1 MSRPRRFLFIVFS
14 IVVIGTFIGS
24 LASPAFR
31 ARARATA
38 PLRDALLPPPTPV
51 EITVL
56 YSTEKEE
63 WLKDMA
69 AAFENEIPLVNG
81 HPIKVNLKK
90 LGSREMY
97 LAVLDGSER
106 PDVLSP
112 ASSLQISILEELSA
126 AKFNRPIVRAADAT
140 ICRSVVNSPL
150 VLVAWKERAD
160 ALWGSDPGRDLWPK
174 VHAAVLDNTGW
185 ETYGH
190 PEWGYVKFGHT
201 SPLSSNS
208 GFMTIV
214 LLTYDFFN
222 KTSGLSAAELLGS
235 AAYQQWLIEL
245 EKTIGKFGDSTGNYM
260 KEMVAYGPSMYD
272 LIAVY
277 EATAIEQAQN
287 AVGRYGALRVYYPPA
302 NIMSDHPFCVL
313 QAEWVTSEKAQASK
327 LFIDFLLGKPAQ
339 EKALLQYGFR
349 PADQTI
355 PLDQTGSP
363 FQRYAANGVR
373 IDVGPLVELPGGST
387 LQTLLD
393 FWSRNIQH

>member
-1 MSRPRRFLFIVFS
+1 MSRLRRFLFIVFS
-14 IVVIGTFIGS
+14 IVVVGTFIGS
-24 LASPAFR
+24 IASPAFR
-31 ARARATA
+31 ARTKATA

-51 EITVL
+51 EIAVL

-63 WLKDMA
+63 WLKAVVAD
-69 AAFENEIPLVNG
+69 FENEVPLING

-90 LGSREMY
+90 MGSREMY

-112 ASSLQISILEELSA
+112 ASSLQVSILQDLSS
-126 AKFNRPIVRAADAT
+126 AKFGRPIVRAADAT
-140 ICRSVVNSPL
+140 ICRSVLNSPL

-160 ALWGSDPGRDLWPK
+160 VLWGSDPGGDIWQKL
-174 VHAAVLDNTGW
+174 HAAVLDPKGW
-185 ETYGH
+185 ETYGQ
-190 PEWGYVKFGHT
+190 PDWGYIKFGHT

-208 GFMTIV
+208 GFMTIL
-214 LLTYDFFN
+214 LLTYDFFG
-222 KTSGLSAAELLGS
+222 KTSGLTAAEILGS
-235 AAYQQWLIEL
+235 SAYQQWLTDL
-245 EKTIGKFGDSTGNYM
+245 ETTIGKFGDSTGNYM

-287 AVGRYGALRVYYPPA
+287 AVGRYGELRVYYPPA

-313 QAEWVTSEKAQASK
+313 QAEWVTDEKAKAAQQ
-327 LFIDFLLGKPAQ
+327 FIDFLLSKPAQ

-355 PLDQTGSP
+355 PLDQAGSP

-373 IDVGPLVELPGGST
+373 VDPGQLVELPSGSA

-393 FWSRNIQH
+393 FWSRNAQP

>member
-1 MSRPRRFLFIVFS
+1 MSRLRRFLFIVFS
-14 IVVIGTFIGS
+14 IVVVGTFIGS

-31 ARARATA
+31 ARTKATA

-51 EITVL
+51 ELAVL

-63 WLKDMA
+63 WLKDVVA
-69 AAFENEIPLVNG
+69 EFENDVPLVNG

-90 LGSREMY
+90 MGSREMY
-97 LAVLDGSER
+97 LAVLEGNER
-106 PDVLSP
+106 PDVISP
-112 ASSLQISILEELSA
+112 ASSLQISILEDLSA
-126 AKFNRPIVRAADAT
+126 AKFNRPIVRAADAA
-140 ICRSVVNSPL
+140 ICRSVVKSPL

-160 ALWGSDPGRDLWPK
+160 VLWGNDPGSDLWK
-174 VHAAVLDNTGW
+174 KLHDAVLDPKGW

-190 PEWGYVKFGHT
+190 PDWGYVKFGHT

-208 GFMTIV
+208 GFMTIL
-214 LLTYDFFN
+214 LLTYDYFN
-222 KTSGLSAAELLGS
+222 KTSGLSAAEMLGS
-235 AAYQQWLIEL
+235 SAYQQWLIDL
-245 EKTIGKFGDSTGNYM
+245 ETTIGKFGDSTGNYM

-287 AVGRYGALRVYYPPA
+287 AVGRYGELRVYYPPA
-302 NIMSDHPFCVL
+302 NILSDHPFCVL
-313 QAEWVTSEKAQASK
+313 QAEWVTDEKTKAAQQ
-327 LFIDFLLGKPAQ
+327 FIDFLLSKSAQ

-355 PLDQTGSP
+355 PLDQVGSP

-373 IDVGPLVELPGGST
+373 IDAGQMVELPSGST

-393 FWSRNIQH
+393 LWSRNIQH

>member
-1 MSRPRRFLFIVFS
+1 MSRLRRFLFIVFS
-14 IVVIGTFIGS
+14 IVVVGTFIGS

-31 ARARATA
+31 ARTKATA

-51 EITVL
+51 ELAVL

-63 WLKDMA
+63 WLKDVVA
-69 AAFENEIPLVNG
+69 EFENDVPLVNG

-90 LGSREMY
+90 IGSREMY

-106 PDVLSP
+106 PDVISP
-112 ASSLQISILEELSA
+112 ASSLQISILEDLSP
-126 AKFNRPIVRAADAT
+126 AKFNRPIVRAADAA
-140 ICRSVVNSPL
+140 ICRSVVKSPL

-160 ALWGSDPGRDLWPK
+160 VLWGNDPGSDLWK
-174 VHAAVLDNTGW
+174 KLHAAVLDDNGW
-185 ETYGH
+185 GTYGH
-190 PEWGYVKFGHT
+190 PDWGYVKFGHT

-208 GFMTIV
+208 GFMTIL
-214 LLTYDFFN
+214 LLTYDYFN
-222 KTSGLSAAELLGS
+222 KASGLSAAEMLGS
-235 AAYQQWLIEL
+235 SAYQQWLVDL
-245 EKTIGKFGDSTGNYM
+245 ETTIGKFGDSTGNYM

-287 AVGRYGALRVYYPPA
+287 AVGRYGELRVYYPPA

-313 QAEWVTSEKAQASK
+313 QAEWVTDEKTKAAQQ
-327 LFIDFLLGKPAQ
+327 FIDFLLSKSAQ

-355 PLDQTGSP
+355 PLDQVGNP

-373 IDVGPLVELPGGST
+373 IDAGKMVDLPSGST

-393 FWSRNIQH
+393 FWSRNIQQ